1 MLSGVPGWSHLPPS
15 GEFEDT
21 IKLFSQLDG
30 VVILPS
36 DKAIGGD
43 MVEKPVMFVPAQE
56 IGGLTYAPGQR
67 WTHNC
72 MECECLVSQRLS

>member
-1 MLSGVPGWSHLPPS
+1 M
-15 GEFEDT
+15 
-21 IKLFSQLDG
+21 
-30 VVILPS
+30 VILPS

-72 MECECLVSQRLS
+72 MECECLVSKPF